1 MKCPLCQQDNLQEA
15 NFCIKCG
22 ESLQLE
28 RLCHHCGHTN
38 PRGGIFCDEC
48 GDLLVG
54 VTPDD
59 IDLDEEG
66 SAEGEPSGIT
76 LPPGSMT
83 DLGMNDAQPDL
94 LTELKEG
101 VEKWTE
107 ATGKAKRAMEQ
118 IARLT
123 QYPQADSPELKVNH
137 DGQPVK
143 GKERGKTRVFVID
156 RDLLFYQGLH
166 LYISQTDDIEAVGHS
181 ADLTEGTVST
191 ADRLLPDIVLIE
203 ANLPSF
209 QGLDSARQLI
219 RHSPGTPV
227 IMFSP
232 YRSDD
237 QVFAAL
243 KTGVAGYLGKAITGE
258 EFISA
263 IRRVAKG
270 EHIIN
275 ELITKAKIAQQV
287 LNHFQAMEKEGADIT
302 LSPQETELLR
312 FFVLDYSIER
322 VADVTAMSREA
333 IRDLLDSIAI
343 KLVDDKNNVQPDYN
357 TKGHSL

>member
-1 MKCPLCQQDNLQEA
+1 MKCPRCQWDNLQEA

-22 ESLQLE
+22 ESLQVE
-28 RLCHHCGHTN
+28 PLCHHCGHIN

-54 VTPDD
+54 ATPDESS
-59 IDLDEEG
+59 IEEGG
-66 SAEGEPSGIT
+66 SAEGRPPGINS
-76 LPPGSMT
+76 PPGSMT
-83 DLGMNDAQPDL
+83 NLSRNGVQPDL

-107 ATGKAKRAMEQ
+107 ATGKAKRAIEQ

-123 QYPQADSPELKVNH
+123 QHPQTDSPELKVNH
-137 DGQPVK
+137 NGEPVK
-143 GKERGKTRVFVID
+143 GREAGKTSVFVID

-166 LYISQTDDIEAVGHS
+166 LYISHTDDIEAIGRS
-181 ADLTEGTVST
+181 ADLTEGTIST
-191 ADRLLPDIVLIE
+191 VDRLLPDIVLVE
-203 ANLPSF
+203 ADLPSF

-219 RHSPGTPV
+219 RHSPDTPV
-227 IMFSP
+227 IIFTP
-232 YRSDD
+232 YISDD

-243 KTGVAGYLGKAITGE
+243 KTGVAGYLAKAITGE
-258 EFISA
+258 EFINT

-275 ELITKAKIAQQV
+275 ELITRSKVAQQV
-287 LNHFQAMEKEGADIT
+287 LDHFQVMEKEGADIT

-312 FFVLDYSIER
+312 FFVLDYPIKR
-322 VADVTAMSREA
+322 VAEVTAMSTEA
-333 IRDLLDSIAI
+333 IGNLLDSIAI
-343 KLVDDKNNVQPDYN
+343 KLVDNNV
-357 TKGHSL
+357 